1 MFWVWLNI
9 LTTLGGITSIGKFW
23 FKKKKLKTKSIMW
36 TDWKRP
42 EPHGK
47 FCYVIGILFYVL
59 LMIEAYV
66 SFSTESTCTLFYWH
80 FKGVL
85 SVKAAK
91 YI

>member
-1 MFWVWLNI
+1 MCTN
-9 LTTLGGITSIGKFW
+9 G
-23 FKKKKLKTKSIMW
+23 
-36 TDWKRP
+36 KRP
-42 EPHGK
+42 EPQGK